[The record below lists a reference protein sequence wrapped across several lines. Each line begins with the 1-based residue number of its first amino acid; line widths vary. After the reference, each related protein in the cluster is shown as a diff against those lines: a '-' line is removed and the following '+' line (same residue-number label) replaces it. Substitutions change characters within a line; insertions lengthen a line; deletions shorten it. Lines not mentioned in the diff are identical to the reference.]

1 VERARWLGAGRG
13 SRGWEAGI
21 RIAERGE
28 RVAEVDINDS
38 GKGGAVS
45 SGVDAQASYSA
56 YGNLKLTA
64 QYPRVVP
71 DASTTPATNE
81 LTAQLQLFYF

>member
-1 VERARWLGAGRG
+1 M
-13 SRGWEAGI
+13 
-21 RIAERGE
+21 
-28 RVAEVDINDS
+28 
-38 GKGGAVS
+38 S